1 MDLIQLLIVLVV
13 IGVIL
18 YFINHVLPL
27 DPPIRMFINVVVLL
41 ILLLWVLRLFGFGSY
56 VIGVAPH
63 PR

>member
-56 VIGVAPH
+56 VIGVPH
-63 PR
+63 RP